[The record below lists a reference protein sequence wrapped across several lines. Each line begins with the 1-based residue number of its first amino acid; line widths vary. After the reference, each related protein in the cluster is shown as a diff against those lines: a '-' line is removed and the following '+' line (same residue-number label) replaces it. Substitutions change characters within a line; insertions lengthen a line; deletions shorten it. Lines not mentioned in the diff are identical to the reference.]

1 MRRTFTILFLFFSA
15 VALDA
20 QVLEPVTWSFR
31 SEKTGDNTFDL
42 VMTADLEDNWHLY
55 AMDIEEGGPI
65 ATSFTF
71 EPGNG
76 YMLSG
81 KTVEVTKPE
90 VKFDNSFGMNI
101 GMHSGTAEFRQKV
114 TVTGSPVTVK
124 GYVTFMSC
132 DDKQCLPP
140 RDVEFAFELRGGVA
154 AAAKPADE
162 KITATQEADAG
173 TDDAT
178 TAGTDAATTAGT
190 EATTGTATGVETDAE
205 ASSTVA
211 ELKTAESADDISFA
225 EGQTEP
231 VTATDTTSGK
241 QGKGFLKFFLL
252 SMLAGLAGILTP
264 CVFPMIPMTVAFFS
278 QGSGKKGS
286 AVGKALFFG
295 LTIVI
300 LYSLLGIIVSLT
312 SAGAGFANT
321 LSTHWIP
328 NVIFFLLFLVF
339 AASFFGAFEIVLPA
353 KWVSSSDSKVDRGGA
368 LATFFLGVTT
378 VLVSFSC
385 TGPIV
390 GALLVEAAS
399 GDVLRP
405 TIGMFGFGLA
415 FALPFTLF
423 ALFPSWMNKMP
434 KSGGWLNSVK
444 VVLGFIILAFS
455 LKFASTIDTVY
466 NLGILSRDIYLA
478 IWIVLFVLLG
488 IYLMG
493 KIKFSHDSDVPHIGV
508 FRLVLIIA
516 SFTFALYLVPGL
528 FGAPLTRISALL
540 PPRETSGFNLIKA
553 ISENRGA
560 TAPGAIAPGAMGT
573 AGAAICG
580 TPKYSDFLHFEYG
593 LQGYFD
599 LEEGLACAKQLNKP
613 VLIDFK
619 GHACANCKEMDA
631 RVWSDPEVQRR
642 IRENFVLV
650 GLYVDDRTKL
660 PDNEVF
666 VSKVDGKEKKTMGK
680 KNEDIE
686 ISMFNTNTLPL
697 YAIVDP
703 SGKPLIETRGT
714 DFDIQAYIDWLDR
727 GADTFQNR

>member
-1 MRRTFTILFLFFSA
+1 
-15 VALDA
+15 
-20 QVLEPVTWSFR
+20 
-31 SEKTGDNTFDL
+31 
-42 VMTADLEDNWHLY
+42 
-55 AMDIEEGGPI
+55 
-65 ATSFTF
+65 
-71 EPGNG
+71 
-76 YMLSG
+76 
-81 KTVEVTKPE
+81 
-90 VKFDNSFGMNI
+90 VKFDNSFGMDI
-101 GMHSGTAEFRQKV
+101 GMHSGNTEFRQKITVKELPV
-114 TVTGSPVTVK
+114 TVT

-132 DDKQCLPP
+132 DDSQCLPP
-140 RDVEFAFELRGGVA
+140 RDVEFTVAISDEDEASLQTAGASVSGA
-154 AAAKPADE
+154 AAPAE
-162 KITATQEADAG
+162 QPK
-173 TDDAT
+173 
-178 TAGTDAATTAGT
+178 
-190 EATTGTATGVETDAE
+190 
-205 ASSTVA
+205 
-211 ELKTAESADDISFA
+211 
-225 EGQTEP
+225 
-231 VTATDTTSGK
+231 
-241 QGKGFLKFFLL
+241 KGFLKFFLL
-252 SMLAGLAGILTP
+252 SMLAGFAGILTP

-295 LTIVI
+295 LTIVM

-423 ALFPSWMNKMP
+423 ALFPSWMSKMP

-455 LKFASTIDTVY
+455 LKFASTVDTVY

-493 KIKFSHDSDVPHIGV
+493 KIKFPHDSDVPHIGV

-553 ISENRGA
+553 ISENRGTA
-560 TAPGAIAPGAMGT
+560 VPGAFAPGTMGAG
-573 AGAAICG
+573 GAAICG

-599 LEEGLACAKQLNKP
+599 LEEGLACAAQLNKP

-650 GLYVDDRTKL
+650 ALYVDDRTKL
-660 PDNEVF
+660 PENEIF

-727 GADTFQNR
+727 GAEAFRNQ